1 MAWLTQ
7 AQIEN
12 LGFASVG
19 NPVFLSDKASFYNCE
34 KIRLGNHVRIDDF
47 CVLSAGI
54 GGIEIGNYVHL
65 AVYCELQGEGKIYM
79 ADFSGLSA
87 RVSIYSDY
95 AHCTAEMLAYS
106 NLNEDDFEGKHGD
119 VILHSQSGSGTG
131 SVILPNVTLEIGS
144 GCPTSSVIIKS
155 CKALGV
161 YFGVPARWVKERKK
175 NIIEL
180 EKKLRE
186 KLAHGNPV

>member
-7 AQIEN
+7 TQIDA

-19 NPVFLSDKASFYNCE
+19 HSVFLSDKAAFYHCE
-34 KIRLGNHVRIDDF
+34 KISLGNHVRIDDF
-47 CVLSAGI
+47 CVLCAGE

-65 AVYCELQGEGKIYM
+65 AVYCELKGEGKIYM
-79 ADFSGLSA
+79 EDFSGLSA

-95 AHCTAEMLAYS
+95 SHCRAEMLAYS
-106 NLNEDDFEGKHGD
+106 DLSESDFFGKKGD

-131 SVILPNVTLEIGS
+131 SVILPNVTLEMGS
-144 GCPTSSVIIKS
+144 GCPTSSVITKS

-161 YFGVPARWVKERKK
+161 YFGVPARWVKQRQ
-175 NIIEL
+175 NHIVEL
-180 EKKLRE
+180 EKQLRA
-186 KLAHGNPV
+186 KLAREN